1 MLIVQ
6 HIWTTWTK
14 ELRGANAPVKRPR
27 LAEAYEL
34 PGQAH
39 ELPGDGGALLHELRA
54 LWHEDFGIRETYGPI
69 ARPEW
74 RQAQWNQSALLDW
87 HLKKDGA
94 EIVLQ
99 SDTHRRQTKW
109 PAFLPS
115 PLFTLRS
122 GETARIDWNGRFR
135 TSLSGANRASY
146 YEQHTY
152 WLALA
157 DEAAAR
163 LFLDATPRKH
173 VDLRAEIY

>member
-6 HIWTTWTK
+6 HIWTKWTK
-14 ELRGANAPVKRPR
+14 QSRGANAPVKRPR

-34 PGQAH
+34 PA
-39 ELPGDGGALLHELRA
+39 EALRPPEPGEALLDDVRA
-54 LWHEDFGIRETYGPI
+54 LWLEEFELRRSFEPI
-69 ARPEW
+69 ARPDW
-74 RQAQWNQSALLDW
+74 KHWQWNHGALLDW
-87 HLKKDGA
+87 HLTGDGA
-94 EIVLQ
+94 DIVLQ
-99 SDTHRRQTKW
+99 SDTCRRQTKW

-115 PLFTLRS
+115 PLFTLRA

-157 DEAAAR
+157 DEAPPR

-173 VDLRAEIY
+173 VDLRTEIY